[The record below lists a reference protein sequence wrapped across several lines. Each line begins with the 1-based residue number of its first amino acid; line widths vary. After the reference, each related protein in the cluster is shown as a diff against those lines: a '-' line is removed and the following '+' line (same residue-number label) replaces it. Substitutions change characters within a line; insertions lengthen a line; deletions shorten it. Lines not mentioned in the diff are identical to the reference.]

1 MFATIIITKP
11 NIMKPTNFL
20 IVVFLSLLFISCQKE
35 NEEDSNSFNLP
46 GNGDPCGSIECL
58 NGGYCDNGTC
68 ICPQGFTGV
77 NCGELDL
84 NVSIRIN
91 SISVSGYPQTVG
103 GNAWDD
109 PFFGSSST
117 ADPYWRIV
125 RPNGNSSEST
135 TYFPNANGGTL
146 YFGPSSG
153 LPFTI
158 FSSDVDNSHTI
169 QLIDLDDIDASDI
182 ASADDVMVSKV
193 FVPEIYIDD
202 PGNEFPSSITL
213 TSGST
218 TFVLG
223 LSYVW

>member
-1 MFATIIITKP
+1 MRTTYYIFVLTLT
-11 NIMKPTNFL
+11 
-20 IVVFLSLLFISCQKE
+20 LFFSACSKD
-35 NEEDSNSFNLP
+35 NEEDNTGFNLP

-58 NGGYCDNGTC
+58 NGGYCSDGTC
-68 ICPQGFTGV
+68 ICPEGFTGV

-84 NVSIRIN
+84 NVTIRIN
-91 SISVSGYPQTVG
+91 SISISGYPQTTG

-125 RPNGNSSEST
+125 RPNGDSFESSI
-135 TYFPNANGGTL
+135 YFPDVNGGTMN
-146 YFGPSSG
+146 FGTSSG

-169 QLIDLDDIDASDI
+169 QLIDLDSIDASDVG
-182 ASADDVMVSKV
+182 SADDVMVSKS
-193 FVPEIYIDD
+193 FVPEFYINDQ
-202 PGNEFPSSITL
+202 GNEFPSSITL
-213 TSGST
+213 TSGPT